1 MFKAKIHVTLK
12 KSILDPQGTAVQKA
26 LHSLNYSNVADVR
39 LGKYFEVRLE
49 TADQAAAETQVRE
62 MCERLLSN
70 PVIEDFTFELVEV

>member
-1 MFKAKIHVTLK
+1 MLKAKIHVTLK

-26 LHSLNYSNVADVR
+26 LHSLNYGNVADVR

-49 TADQAAAETQVRE
+49 SADRAAAEAQVRE

-70 PVIEDFTFELVEV
+70 PVIEDFTFELVEG